1 MTTTQ
6 PLSFGHARL
15 ITPFSLA
22 TRLGAV
28 AAAALTLFMM

>member
-6 PLSFGHARL
+6 PFSSARARL

-22 TRLGAV
+22 TRMAAV
-28 AAAALTLFMM
+28 AAAALGLFMM